1 MAIFRVVRRI
11 HRIVNLA
18 AWAQRPEAQRA
29 IPDIQATLSGAS
41 KTEQLVALHLTDR
54 GMGIPM
60 TDLAI
65 LLL

>member
-1 MAIFRVVRRI
+1 MGAT
-11 HRIVNLA
+11 
-18 AWAQRPEAQRA
+18 PEAQQA